1 MKWRL
6 VLLYLNNRGKKTKVP
21 RLQESQ
27 ILQNSSK
34 FSSTLHF
41 LQESYKFVQESQ
53 PLQICYNVEHF
64 IQNSDNIFAKN
75 SFFGKKFLQ
84 KLWCVISN
92 KISKISTQGFNVR
105 RAVML

>member
-64 IQNSDNIFAKN
+64 LQNSDNIFVLQNAFFWEEILTKIVMCYFDQNFKN
-75 SFFGKKFLQ
+75 
-84 KLWCVISN
+84 
-92 KISKISTQGFNVR
+92 FN
-105 RAVML
+105 AGL